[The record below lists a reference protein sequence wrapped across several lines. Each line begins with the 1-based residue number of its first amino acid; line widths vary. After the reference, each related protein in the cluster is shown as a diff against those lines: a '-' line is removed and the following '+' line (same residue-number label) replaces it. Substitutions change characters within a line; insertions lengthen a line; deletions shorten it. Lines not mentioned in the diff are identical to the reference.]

1 MNDCNPTAP
10 ISTNQVMDVGLLK
23 PRCAT
28 FSGNTLNDWIKW
40 LAEEQCKVD
49 WTSFDL
55 TCLRAILQEK
65 TYCEQTQKEVIQ
77 TILDAICTLSTRV
90 DALPDE
96 DETVESLVLEND
108 WVAVQTARVVKKGN
122 LVLLRG
128 VIDTGGVSTTI
139 TTLPLEFRPSYTLRL
154 PVRTLNT
161 YSSAYEESIQI
172 TSGGV
177 VTLAYKGVS
186 PVIASSQSIFLDG
199 ICFYV

>member
-28 FSGNTLNDWIKW
+28 FSGNTLNDWLKW

-77 TILDAICTLSTRV
+77 TILDAVCTLSTKSSQT
-90 DALPDE
+90 DLI
-96 DETVESLVLEND
+96 ESLVLENS
-108 WVAVQTARVVKKGN
+108 WAAVQTPKVIKKGG
-122 LVLLRG
+122 LVLLKG
-128 VIDTGGVSTTI
+128 VVDTGSVATTI
-139 TTLPLEFRPSYTLRL
+139 TTLPLEFRPAYTVRI

-161 YSSAYEESIQI
+161 YSDTYEESIQI
-172 TSGGV
+172 TSSGV
-177 VTLAYKGVS
+177 VTIAYKGVS